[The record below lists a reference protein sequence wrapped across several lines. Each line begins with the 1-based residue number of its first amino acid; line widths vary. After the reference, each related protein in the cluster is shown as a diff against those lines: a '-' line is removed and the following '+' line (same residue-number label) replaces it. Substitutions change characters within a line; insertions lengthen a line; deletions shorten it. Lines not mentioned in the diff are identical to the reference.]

1 MALQGQS
8 RMAEL
13 IFNYGVM
20 GSGKTSS
27 LLQTKYNYEKKNL
40 RTLLIKPRID
50 TKGTTEVISR
60 IGLHCQV
67 DILLDA
73 EDVIMKRVGI
83 EKPSIILVDEAQF
96 LTRKQIDE
104 LFLISKMYDILVE
117 CYGLRTDF
125 QTEGFEGSDR
135 LLQIADELHENTT
148 ICSCGDKAIINMR
161 LINNEPTFDG
171 EQVMIENEQDIKY
184 EGVCGKCYIK
194 KRGKIR

>member
-1 MALQGQS
+1 MALLEQS
-8 RMAEL
+8 RMAKL

-20 GSGKTSS
+20 GSGKTTS

-40 RTLLIKPRID
+40 RTLLIKPKID
-50 TKGTTEVISR
+50 TKGTTEVMSR

-73 EDVIMKRVGI
+73 EDIIMQKVGI
-83 EKPSIILVDEAQF
+83 DKPNIILADEAQF
-96 LTRKQIDE
+96 FTKKQIDE
-104 LFLISKMYDILVE
+104 LFLISKYYDIPVQ

-125 QTEGFEGSDR
+125 KMEGFEGSDR
-135 LLQIADELHENTT
+135 LLQIADELHEDTT

-161 LINNEPTFDG
+161 TINGIPTFDG
-171 EQVMIENEQDIKY
+171 EQVMIEDEKDIRY

-194 KRGKIR
+194 KRGEIR

>member
-1 MALQGQS
+1 MALREQS
-8 RMAEL
+8 RMAKL

-20 GSGKTSS
+20 GSGKTTS

-73 EDVIMKRVGI
+73 EDIIMKRVGI

-125 QTEGFEGSDR
+125 QTEGFEGANR

-184 EGVCGKCYIK
+184 EGICGKCYIK
-194 KRGKIR
+194 KRGEIR

>member
-1 MALQGQS
+1 MALREQS
-8 RMAEL
+8 RMAKL

-20 GSGKTSS
+20 GSGKTTS

-73 EDVIMKRVGI
+73 EDIIMKRVGI
-83 EKPSIILVDEAQF
+83 EKPNIILVDEAQF

-125 QTEGFEGSDR
+125 QTEGFEGANR
-135 LLQIADELHENTT
+135 LLQIADELHEDTT

-161 LINNEPTFDG
+161 TINGIPTFDG
-171 EQVMIENEQDIKY
+171 EQVMIENEKDIKY

-194 KRGKIR
+194 KRGRAR

>member
-1 MALQGQS
+1 MALREQS
-8 RMAEL
+8 RMAKL

-20 GSGKTSS
+20 GSGKSTS
-27 LLQTKYNYEKKNL
+27 LLQTKYNYEKKGL
-40 RTLLIKPRID
+40 RTLLIKPKID
-50 TKGTTEVISR
+50 TKGTTEIVSR
-60 IGLHCQV
+60 LGLHCQV

-73 EDVIMKRVGI
+73 EDIVMKKVSI
-83 EKPSIILVDEAQF
+83 EKPNIILVDEAQF

-104 LFLISKMYDILVE
+104 LFSISKMYDILVE

-161 LINNEPTFDG
+161 LINSEPTFDG

-184 EGVCGKCYIK
+184 EGACGKCYIK
-194 KRGKIR
+194 KRGEIR